1 MSDLLDVLRIVT
13 SRLEL
18 AGVPFM
24 VSGSLALGYYAQ
36 PRMTRDIDVVAELD
50 DEGVHRV
57 VAAFASDFYCDEDA
71 IRRAVA
77 TRRIVNLVHLES
89 AYKVDLI
96 VRKDSEYRQVEFQR
110 RRRLSLGGVDIWLVA
125 PEDLLLS
132 KLLWARESGS
142 ELQLRDAAN
151 LVASVLDLDWPYSS
165 RWASALGVPRELE
178 AVKP

>member
-1 MSDLLDVLRIVT
+1 MADLLDVLRIVT

-18 AGVPFM
+18 SGVPYM

-36 PRMTRDIDVVAELD
+36 PRMTRDIDVVVELD
-50 DEGVHRV
+50 HAGIQPV
-57 VAAFASDFYCDEDA
+57 VQAFSEDFYCDEDA
-71 IRRAVA
+71 VRRAVA
-77 TRRIVNLVHLES
+77 TRRLVNLVHLES

-110 RRRLSLGGVDIWLVA
+110 RRRRSLGGVEVWLVA

-132 KLLWARESGS
+132 KLVWARESGS
-142 ELQLRDAAN
+142 DLQMRDAAT
-151 LVASVLDLDWPYSS
+151 LAASVPDLDWRYISG
-165 RWASALGVPRELE
+165 WASTLGVVSELE

>member
-1 MSDLLDVLRIVT
+1 MADLLDVLRIVT

-18 AGVPFM
+18 AGVPYM

-36 PRMTRDIDVVAELD
+36 PRMTRDIDVVVELD

-77 TRRIVNLVHLES
+77 TRRLVNLVHLDS

-110 RRRLSLGGVDIWLVA
+110 RRRLSLGVVDIWLVA

-142 ELQLRDAAN
+142 ELQLRDADN
-151 LVASVLDLDWPYSS
+151 LAASVPDLDWPYSS
-165 RWASALGVPRELE
+165 RWASTLGVARELE
-178 AVKP
+178 AMKP